1 MEDIKLSPNGGAIM
15 ASERDNI
22 IIPPEKEIAILKN
35 YYKQLDSRF
44 DQSHCIGKL
53 AESKAECETDQVR
66 YGKVERAG
74 IWDTPC
80 KKDTDCPFFKANK
93 NYPNEYGSCSKGYC
107 EFPLGIVPLGYRVY
121 SKEVSPLC
129 YNCKN
134 PDSFN
139 CCKEQENRKKY
150 PNLKSPDYIFPG
162 DNGIRKEK

>member
-1 MEDIKLSPNGGAIM
+1 MKSRSAKNKGKRLQNSFRDLLLETFTQLEPDDIRSAIMGESGEDIKLSPNGGAIM

-80 KKDTDCPFFKANK
+80 KKDSDCPFFKANK
-93 NYPNEYGSCSKGYC
+93 NYPNEYGSC
-107 EFPLGIVPLGYRVY
+107 L
-121 SKEVSPLC
+121 
-129 YNCKN
+129 
-134 PDSFN
+134 
-139 CCKEQENRKKY
+139 
-150 PNLKSPDYIFPG
+150 
-162 DNGIRKEK
+162 